1 MTDNALVITEQPHAL
16 SAYQNRDDV
25 RELGDRL
32 IALHPAAGDVGPAG
46 MRAAAQLA
54 LLLGANPLPGVN
66 EVHIWKDNKGR
77 TCMSLGINYWRR
89 MSQEWGGV
97 LYQVQPRAMRPE
109 EAKEYG
115 IASGITAAICRGV
128 RTEDMIRFKQLGF
141 TTNEIWDMCGATG
154 VGTVGANEYA
164 KQGRPLLWTATKRA
178 ETDLLRQLFPA
189 QFGHVAGQVAQAP
202 VTVLEGEAVEP
213 EDAPAGRYTLS
224 DANRD
229 LFGVEPTRKVEPTL
243 AESVEWQEEPPAA
256 RPVTVTQDG
265 EIVDERHPANPPTNG
280 EPQPAADPGPLPDD
294 ELTIEEAPAAQFIPA
309 AAALLETDTDTLK
322 ARMKAIGYE
331 RIPGKPAERV
341 AAYRKLRADLGA
353 ADDIMQPAATTQ
365 PALVT
370 VDDKQPGREYQD

>member
-243 AESVEWQEEPPAA
+243 AESVEWQEEPPA
-256 RPVTVTQDG
+256 
-265 EIVDERHPANPPTNG
+265 PATSNG
-280 EPQPAADPGPLPDD
+280 QQPQAQAAAVDPGPLSDPEIAIQESNGNFVNMAAAFLGTD
-294 ELTIEEAPAAQFIPA
+294 ELTIKRRMGALRMSAPK
-309 AAALLETDTDTLK
+309 T
-322 ARMKAIGYE
+322 
-331 RIPGKPAERV
+331 PAERV
-341 AAYRKLRADLGA
+341 AAYRRLRDDMGN
-353 ADDIMQPAATTQ
+353 ADDIMQPAAQQ

-370 VDDKQPGREYQD
+370 VEQPATDYQE

>member
-243 AESVEWQEEPPAA
+243 AESVEWQEEPPA
-256 RPVTVTQDG
+256 P
-265 EIVDERHPANPPTNG
+265 PAANG
-280 EPQPAADPGPLPDD
+280 KTQPAQDIGPLAD
-294 ELTIEEAPAAQFIPA
+294 EDTAISEANGDFANVAAAFLSTDALTIKRRMGELRLSAPRTGQQRIEVYR
-309 AAALLETDTDTLK
+309 ALK
-322 ARMKAIGYE
+322 
-331 RIPGKPAERV
+331 
-341 AAYRKLRADLGA
+341 ADLGH
-353 ADDIMQPAATTQ
+353 ADDIMAAAQ

-370 VDDKQPGREYQD
+370 VAEPATDYQE

>member
-1 MTDNALVITEQPHAL
+1 MTDNALVISEHPRAL
-16 SAYQNRDDV
+16 SAYQDREDV

-32 IALHPAAGDVGPAG
+32 MAMHPAASEVGSAG

-89 MSQEWGGV
+89 MAREWGGV
-97 LYQVQPRAMRPE
+97 LYEVQARAMRPN
-109 EAKEYG
+109 EAQEYG
-115 IASGITAAICRGV
+115 IANGTTAAICKGV

-141 TTNEIWDMCGATG
+141 ATNEIWDMCGATG

-178 ETDLLRQLFPA
+178 QTDLLRQLFPA
-189 QFGHVAGQVAQAP
+189 QFGHIAGQVSQAP

-213 EDAPAGRYTLS
+213 EDEPVGRYTLA

-229 LFGVEPTRKVEPTL
+229 LFGVEPPRKVEPPAEEAEWEETL
-243 AESVEWQEEPPAA
+243 LTPTKPAPPQPPA
-256 RPVTVTQDG
+256 T
-265 EIVDERHPANPPTNG
+265 
-280 EPQPAADPGPLPDD
+280 DPGPTPDD
-294 ELTIEEAPAAQFIPA
+294 ELIIEEATAAHFIA
-309 AAALLETDTDTLK
+309 AAAGLLDTDTATLK
-322 ARMKAIGYE
+322 ARLKALGYE

-341 AAYRKLRADLGA
+341 AAYRRLRDDMGH
-353 ADDIMQPAATTQ
+353 ADDIMAAAQ

-370 VDDKQPGREYQD
+370 VAEPATDYKE

>member
-16 SAYQNRDDV
+16 SAYQTRDDV

-66 EVHIWKDNKGR
+66 EVHIWKDSKGR

-128 RTEDMIRFKQLGF
+128 RTDDMIRFKQLGF

-202 VTVLEGEAVEP
+202 VTVLEGDAVEP

-243 AESVEWQEEPPAA
+243 AESVEWQEEPPARA
-256 RPVTVTQDG
+256 TGNGQQQP
-265 EIVDERHPANPPTNG
+265 PA
-280 EPQPAADPGPLPDD
+280 QAAADDPGPLADD
-294 ELTIEEAPAAQFIPA
+294 ELTINEARAVDFFPVAAG
-309 AAALLETDTDTLK
+309 LLSTDEATIK
-322 ARMKAIGYE
+322 GRMKALGYGKV
-331 RIPGKPAERV
+331 PGHSYERV
-341 AAYRKLRADLGA
+341 AAYRRLRDEERARDGELAEIAAERSSQDDLFGSDDTA
-353 ADDIMQPAATTQ
+353 ARAA
-365 PALVT
+365 ALAT
-370 VDDKQPGREYQD
+370 AQGQLD